1 MCFSQRSLR
10 KSRNRLSLIC
20 PATSYNWMWIS
31 SHISILY
38 QLYSYTFK
46 LLIVDTQ
53 RHSRCLAVLGRSRLV
68 LQLLGLE
75 GTRLQS
81 FEGMFS
87 ALWSLLHASDLVPG
101 ATVEE
106 ILQLI
111 GVLYHYLQG
120 FNHSMGRPLAGTML
134 FKNLWIPGTFK
145 APKGGWLYQKKTVL
159 TLTFFVLGEILCWRQ
174 WPQSKAIGNVAPYK
188 SLKHVSI
195 WVWDFSFFNFGH
207 THWMGL
213 SKITQNPKAYH
224 GLS

>member
-1 MCFSQRSLR
+1 MAVFPTAARYQYEPLVGREYSPKYWPDLTVRATKYSMGLLVGFPCDWNILKLIYVSHSMCFSQRSLR

-31 SHISILY
+31 SHIYILY

-134 FKNLWIPGTFK
+134 F
-145 APKGGWLYQKKTVL
+145 
-159 TLTFFVLGEILCWRQ
+159 
-174 WPQSKAIGNVAPYK
+174 
-188 SLKHVSI
+188 
-195 WVWDFSFFNFGH
+195 
-207 THWMGL
+207 
-213 SKITQNPKAYH
+213 
-224 GLS
+224 